1 MKIVRYAV
9 VPALAAMLF
18 SFGAPAR
25 ADSVGLGFGPGGV
38 YYFNYHAGNGY
49 HRYYG
54 HERHYRRHHYERYHR
69 SYPSRYY
76 GRGYTYYGFWYP
88 APARRFYGHEHH
100 GYGGRNWSH
109 RGHRDD
115 CDWDDDCD

>member
-1 MKIVRYAV
+1 MKLVRYAV

-38 YYFNYHAGNGY
+38 YYFDYHAGGGY
-49 HRYYG
+49 HRYYE
-54 HERHYRRHHYERYHR
+54 HERHYRRHHYERRHY
-69 SYPSRYY
+69 SYPYY
-76 GRGYTYYGFWYP
+76 RRGYTYYGFSYP

-100 GYGGRNWSH
+100 NRSYGQRNWSH